1 MSGDHR
7 QSPAHRAA
15 LPPLASAPV
24 SFGVYMAA
32 PGAPDPDELLAAI
45 AAAGY
50 AGVDLGPVG
59 YLGSGAELR
68 GRLARHGLALC
79 GGWVEL
85 RLTDPDGLASDLA
98 GLESALD
105 QFEAGA
111 ARAGLPPPRPT
122 LADAGSPA
130 RAARPG
136 RVGDARG
143 LRLDQRG
150 RRRLADGV
158 ARAAERCRERG
169 FEPTFHHHVG
179 TYVETVDEIEDL
191 LDRTDVGLCLD
202 TGHLLL
208 GGGDP
213 VLALADW
220 GARINHVHLKDV
232 RLTVLREVLA
242 GGDGMHAL
250 WARGAF
256 CELGHGDLD
265 LDGFLEA
272 LVAGEPPGWL
282 VVEQD
287 RLLAPGAALAEAAGA
302 QARNRAVLAA
312 WERAH
317 GG

>member
-1 MSGDHR
+1 M
-7 QSPAHRAA
+7 
-15 LPPLASAPV
+15 V
-24 SFGVYMAA
+24 A

-143 LRLDQRG
+143 LRLDRRG
-150 RRRLADGV
+150 WRRLADGV